1 MSDSTDQNTER
12 SMPVMIHTQYIKDM
26 SFENPLAPNSLRAGK
41 TSPEMDIDISM
52 ESNPIED
59 KEIKNL
65 FEVVLN
71 LSATAKHG
79 D

>member
-59 KEIKNL
+59 KEIKKL
-65 FEVVLN
+65 FYKNKLIFYN
-71 LSATAKHG
+71 SRCY
-79 D
+79 